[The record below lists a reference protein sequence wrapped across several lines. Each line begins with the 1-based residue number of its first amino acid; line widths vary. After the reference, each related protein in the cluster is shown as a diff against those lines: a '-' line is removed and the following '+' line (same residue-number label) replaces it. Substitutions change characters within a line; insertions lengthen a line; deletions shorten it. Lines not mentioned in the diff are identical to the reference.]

1 MGSSVLNIGKTALNA
16 AQIGLSTTGH
26 NIANA
31 STEGYSRQEVV
42 QTTAMAQNFG
52 FGFVGQGTNVAQIK
66 RAYSEILTQ
75 QVNNAQSNNS
85 ANSAYVSQ
93 MSQIDN
99 MLADS
104 STGLSPAFQQF
115 FASVQALASNPSD
128 AATRQATL
136 SSAQSLVNQFS
147 SLGQRLDELRS
158 GVNTQLTSLTGQAS
172 SYANQ
177 IAQLNDTI
185 SKSLAVDNINPPNDL
200 LDQRDLL
207 VNKLNQVVK
216 TDIQAQQDG
225 SYNVFIGNGIP
236 LVIGNTS
243 YQLQAESSPTDPSRL
258 AVSYGNASSSTIL
271 GENSIVGGALG
282 GLLQFRSGSL
292 DSIQNQLGQIATVFA
307 STFNA
312 QHTAGYDADGVAG
325 GNFFNVPTPSSF
337 GHANNSGTA
346 ALTTTISDAT
356 ALTGNDYSI
365 AFDGTNYNITNLG
378 DSSVQSFGSLPQ
390 TVDGLTINGT
400 FAAGD
405 SFLIQP
411 TRNSATAISIAIND
425 IDKIAAAD
433 ATGGSGNN
441 VNAQLLADLQ
451 TLGTLNNS
459 SINYESAFAKIVSE
473 VGNKTNELKVT
484 GAAAEAMLEQ
494 TLAAQQSQVGVNLD
508 EEAANLLR
516 YQQAYQAAGK
526 VMQIA
531 SSLFDTLLTIGR

>member
-31 STEGYSRQEVV
+31 STEGYSRQEIV

-346 ALTTTISDAT
+346 ALITTISDAT

-365 AFDGTNYNITNLG
+365 AFDGTNYTITNLG

>member
-1 MGSSVLNIGKTALNA
+1 MGSSVLNIGRTALNA
-16 AQIGLSTTGH
+16 AQIGLSVTGH

-31 STEGYSRQEVV
+31 ASQGYSRQEVV
-42 QTTAMAQNFG
+42 QTAAMAQDFG
-52 FGFVGQGTNVAQIK
+52 FGFIGQGTNVSQIK
-66 RAYSEILTQ
+66 RAYSAILTQ
-75 QVNNAQSNNS
+75 QLNNAQTNSS
-85 ANSAYVSQ
+85 ANNAYAAQ

-104 STGLSPAFQQF
+104 SAGLSPAFQQF
-115 FASVQALASNPSD
+115 FASMQALSSNPGD
-128 AATRQATL
+128 AATRQASI
-136 SSAQSLVNQFS
+136 SSAQSLVNRFS
-147 SLGQRLDELRS
+147 DLGQRLDELRN
-158 GVNTQLTSLTGQAS
+158 GVNLQLTSLTSQTT

-177 IAQLNDTI
+177 IGQLNDTI
-185 SKSLAVDNINPPNDL
+185 SKSLAVDDINPPNDL
-200 LDQRDLL
+200 MDQRDLL
-207 VNKLNQVVK
+207 INKLNEIVK
-216 TDIQAQQDG
+216 TDIQPQQDG

-236 LVIGNTS
+236 LVIGNTP
-243 YQLQAESSPTDPSRL
+243 YNLQAASSPTDPSRL
-258 AVSYGNASSSTIL
+258 EVSYAGGGNSIVL

-292 DSIQNQLGQIATVFA
+292 DGIQNQLGQIATVFTA
-307 STFNA
+307 TFNA
-312 QHTAGYDADGVAG
+312 QHAAGYDADGIAG
-325 GNFFNVPTPSSF
+325 GNFFNVPTPTTF
-337 GHANNSGTA
+337 GNVNNSGGATI
-346 ALTTTISDAT
+346 TTSISDAT

-365 AFDGTNYNITNLG
+365 AFDGANYNLTNLG
-378 DSSVQSFGSLPQ
+378 DSTVQSFASLPQ

-411 TRNSATAISIAIND
+411 TRNSATEISMAISD

-433 ATGGSGNN
+433 ATGGGGNN
-441 VNAQLLADLQ
+441 VNALLLADLQ
-451 TLGTLNNS
+451 IQGTLNNNS
-459 SINYESAFAKIVSE
+459 TSYESAFAQIVSA

-484 GAAAEAMLEQ
+484 GAAADAMLAQ
-494 TLAAQQSQVGVNLD
+494 TQAAQQAQSGVNLD